1 MTRHP
6 NRTTKESNSVH
17 RTDAGQLRAMVMIA
31 ELTQTTISQL
41 LTVRQFV
48 NDQICWPASSRNQDQ
63 QHQLLVA
70 KTAMQVDGRN
80 SSCPDGESF
89 PDRVSAALGYIEQV
103 GERHLRQKQGISQAS
118 TTPPLPHMR
127 FSFRQ
132 LNQLDFLL
140 FSLRPQ
146 KSFQY
151 HPLTTNLSSFKMSST
166 EQT

>member
-31 ELTQTTISQL
+31 ELTQT
-41 LTVRQFV
+41 
-48 NDQICWPASSRNQDQ
+48 NEICWPASSRNQDQ

-89 PDRVSAALGYIEQV
+89 PDRVSAALG
-103 GERHLRQKQGISQAS
+103 
-118 TTPPLPHMR
+118 
-127 FSFRQ
+127 
-132 LNQLDFLL
+132 
-140 FSLRPQ
+140 
-146 KSFQY
+146 
-151 HPLTTNLSSFKMSST
+151 
-166 EQT
+166 